1 MSKYASAS
9 FAAGWKPVI
18 TIQCRA
24 ARIADS
30 REIAQLACV
39 AGLGLYEFLF
49 DDLIPL
55 MKAADFLAAGV
66 ASEDSPIS
74 YRNCCVA
81 TVRDTIV
88 GSANVF
94 PTDALKNEDYAVVPS
109 DRIDHIRSMLE
120 LQDWGSMFLNS
131 LAVSE
136 AHRGAGIGIRLLG
149 WARTR
154 AREAGFDRLS
164 LHVWADNTSALR
176 FYEAHG
182 FVRQGIA
189 TVPTHPRLP
198 RKGGSILMRQ
208 IISGEDAS

>member
-1 MSKYASAS
+1 
-9 FAAGWKPVI
+9 
-18 TIQCRA
+18 
-24 ARIADS
+24 
-30 REIAQLACV
+30 
-39 AGLGLYEFLF
+39 
-49 DDLIPL
+49 
-55 MKAADFLAAGV
+55 MKAVDFLAAGV
-66 ASEDSPIS
+66 ASEDLPIS

-81 TVRDTIV
+81 TASETIV

-94 PTDALKNEDYAVVPS
+94 PTDALKNEDYAFVPS

-120 LQDWGSMFLNS
+120 LQDWGSMFLNT

-136 AHRGAGIGIRLLG
+136 AHRGSGIGIRLLG

-176 FYEAHG
+176 FYEAQG
-182 FVRQGIA
+182 FVRQGVA
-189 TVPTHPRLP
+189 KVPTHPRLP

-208 IISGEDAS
+208 IISAGAAHPRAFS